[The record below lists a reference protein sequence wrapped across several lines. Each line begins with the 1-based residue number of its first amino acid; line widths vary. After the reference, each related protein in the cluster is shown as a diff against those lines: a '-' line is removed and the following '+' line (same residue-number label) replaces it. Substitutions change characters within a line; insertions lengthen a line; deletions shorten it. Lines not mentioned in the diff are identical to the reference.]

1 MLRTFRS
8 SEAPASATDL
18 RLAART
24 AAGTPIGSSAP
35 KALEAVS
42 VITSWPN
49 RQGMTDLPQI
59 RPGSDPRGD
68 SGFAG
73 STSRIE
79 NSCSCSSAFAPA
91 LQVWHL
97 GRNDTAQTMTSNLAG
112 TAPVRGRPD
121 T

>member
-49 RQGMTDLPQI
+49 RQGMTDLLK
-59 RPGSDPRGD
+59 
-68 SGFAG
+68 SGRVLTHVGILVLQEAL
-73 STSRIE
+73 
-79 NSCSCSSAFAPA
+79 PA
-91 LQVWHL
+91 
-97 GRNDTAQTMTSNLAG
+97 
-112 TAPVRGRPD
+112 
-121 T
+121 